1 MIVSQES
8 TEVRWTPRHEISGLQ
23 IHPTTESSPA
33 ALLREPLDA
42 VRRLTP
48 RLSATSGIA
57 ALADQLD
64 RFAPE
69 RFRIRRLRFRHPSP
83 SLPAALAPQ
92 ELRTP
97 QSRGNPSVM
106 LRAALSGRCGRRS
119 SAVTNTVVSSRSRS
133 ASIVAPRVDGA
144 ISIRAPP
151 TSTYCLMNPSSPR
164 PPRRP
169 WNHSSRPHPTAGE
182 MTGH

>member
-1 MIVSQES
+1 LLAKSRRKSGGLRDMRSRAFRSIPPRVFACS
-8 TEVRWTPRHEISGLQ
+8 T
-23 IHPTTESSPA
+23 SSRTA
-33 ALLREPLDA
+33 RRRTSLDA
-42 VRRLTP
+42 EALGDVRDR
-48 RLSATSGIA
+48 A

-106 LRAALSGRCGRRS
+106 PRAALSGRCGRRS